1 MGWLPIRLF
10 YEPVPSIT
18 AITLHHIARAAGT
31 VSPADS
37 VYSDRIPVAVLIDA
51 WERAIAATGRRDLP
65 GLAAT
70 YDGPDERSWL
80 SFVVANQPRFT
91 DAIDKFQRY
100 APTISDAFCWTII
113 EGADEIRMT
122 ASPIGPIQRAGWRA
136 YLEFEAIDSARSTQR
151 VTGTYPRRLWF
162 LHAAP
167 PAEVIARY
175 ADLAGVVPEFGRD
188 RCEIVYPRAI
198 RDCIVPTAKPALAAA
213 VERQLEALLD
223 AIERGVAVSAR
234 VRAAIGERMGTPLS
248 VDALARAVAM
258 SRRSLE
264 RALAREGT
272 SAAALIEEER
282 KQRALAWLPALT
294 VDEVAARL
302 GYSDARAF
310 ARAFKRWTGVAPS
323 RITDAAR

>member
-1 MGWLPIRLF
+1 
-10 YEPVPSIT
+10 
-18 AITLHHIARAAGT
+18 
-31 VSPADS
+31 
-37 VYSDRIPVAVLIDA
+37 
-51 WERAIAATGRRDLP
+51 
-65 GLAAT
+65 
-70 YDGPDERSWL
+70 
-80 SFVVANQPRFT
+80 
-91 DAIDKFQRY
+91 
-100 APTISDAFCWTII
+100 
-113 EGADEIRMT
+113 
-122 ASPIGPIQRAGWRA
+122 
-136 YLEFEAIDSARSTQR
+136 
-151 VTGTYPRRLWF
+151 VTGTHPRRLWF

-167 PAEVIARY
+167 PADVIARY

-213 VERQLEALLD
+213 VERQLEVLLD

-234 VRAAIGERMGTPLS
+234 VRAAIGERIGTPLS